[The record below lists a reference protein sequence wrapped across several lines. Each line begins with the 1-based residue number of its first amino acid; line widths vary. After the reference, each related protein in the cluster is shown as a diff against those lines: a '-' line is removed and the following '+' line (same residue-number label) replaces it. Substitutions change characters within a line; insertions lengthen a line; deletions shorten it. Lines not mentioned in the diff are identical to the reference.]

1 MSPQALRQQNLK
13 LLERIFTTES
23 FENNKIDKDFDR
35 FLSKTVFIHYELCK
49 KFIEQERS
57 DKDQLSQ
64 LLQKKDIELK
74 QLHGKISQL
83 EEVPNILLISR

>member
-1 MSPQALRQQNLK
+1 MNLQALRKQNIK
-13 LLERIFTTES
+13 LLERVFTSENSES
-23 FENNKIDKDFDR
+23 DRIDKDFDR

-57 DKDQLSQ
+57 DNDKLKQ

-74 QLHGKISQL
+74 QLQSKISQL
-83 EEVPNILLISR
+83 EEVLHILLTSC